1 MSMMR
6 MTLSRIWYS
15 MPKRSTKSGQEPYL
29 AVNHL
34 HELAAEAVAA
44 VALVEEGEDGF
55 QTVGK
60 LRRVEYL

>member
-15 MPKRSTKSGQEPYL
+15 MPKRSTK
-29 AVNHL
+29 N
-34 HELAAEAVAA
+34 ELAAEAVAA